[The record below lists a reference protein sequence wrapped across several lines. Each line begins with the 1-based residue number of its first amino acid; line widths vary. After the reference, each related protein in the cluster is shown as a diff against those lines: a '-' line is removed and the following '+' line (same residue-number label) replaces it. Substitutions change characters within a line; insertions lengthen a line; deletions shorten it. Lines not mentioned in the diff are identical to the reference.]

1 MLEYVGIQISLRT
14 KLRRDKRLSEAQMR
28 SKRRTCLKF
37 VSSGGKMGVETH
49 TSGLTGSKS
58 KVETFETSEIFPVR
72 EESGSSRGGATV
84 IIGSITV
91 KDLDRQIIV
100 QTTRSKRRGEQIS
113 VVRSEC
119 KRIVAAQSR

>member
-1 MLEYVGIQISLRT
+1 V
-14 KLRRDKRLSEAQMR
+14 
-28 SKRRTCLKF
+28 
-37 VSSGGKMGVETH
+37 GVETH

-72 EESGSSRGGATV
+72 EESESSGGGATV
-84 IIGSITV
+84 IVGSIIV

-100 QTTRSKRRGEQIS
+100 QTTRSKHRGEQIS
-113 VVRSEC
+113 VVRSER